1 MRNIK
6 RFCLI
11 AMLAT
16 LTSCEFNRSRYDKA
30 FEVVLGHEGGY
41 VNHPNDPG
49 GETKYGI
56 CKKYNP
62 DVDIKNITLD
72 FAKQYYKDH
81 YWKSLF
87 DRVKNQDI
95 AIKLFDIS
103 VNLGYSRL
111 EELIKSTL
119 MDAYCYPNK
128 NLVSQLISVSEADK
142 LMPESKLFEDF
153 AVRAINKVDS
163 DLFMNIFRAK
173 LVDYYCSR
181 MYANEKLTVFRRG
194 WIKRAAK

>member
-1 MRNIK
+1 
-6 RFCLI
+6 
-11 AMLAT
+11 
-16 LTSCEFNRSRYDKA
+16 
-30 FEVVLGHEGGY
+30 
-41 VNHPNDPG
+41 
-49 GETKYGI
+49 
-56 CKKYNP
+56 
-62 DVDIKNITLD
+62 
-72 FAKQYYKDH
+72 
-81 YWKSLF
+81 
-87 DRVKNQDI
+87 
-95 AIKLFDIS
+95 
-103 VNLGYSRL
+103 
-111 EELIKSTL
+111 